1 MERRAFDLLA
11 WGLAA
16 HIVAM
21 AILFGLFGLP
31 AGLVRTVAAWKEL
44 FAVAALMAVIVR
56 AALGRAPAVTP
67 NAADIAVLVMIGL
80 AALHTVASIGGWGA
94 QTSIALVAYG
104 VRDTVL
110 CFALYAVGRGTPL
123 VLDQGRAFR
132 TLLVIG
138 AVTSVIAIIER
149 IVVTPERLVLLGVAS
164 YFNDFLGLGA
174 TTTTNIYG
182 LPDNYWTYVGG
193 RLVQRA
199 GSVYLSSQGFA
210 IPFLVIIP
218 AATAWLFGDAKRRR
232 SWAVVAYALCW
243 TGLLLSVTRMT
254 TIACLMQVML
264 IVLLMRR
271 PTPTMVL
278 GAAGAL
284 VVAGLIVAMPGL
296 GWYLWETLTWQ
307 TSSSASHGRDF
318 ASGIAAM
325 IAHPF
330 GNGLA
335 TTDATAMRLGLRP
348 LTADNLFLKY
358 GVELGVPALLTLVAW
373 LGLLTWRG
381 AVSALSERES
391 DRQALG
397 AFLAA
402 GALGIALN
410 GMTAVVTNSLQVSYL
425 FFWLAGSALTVLA
438 SRPADSQSIGLR
450 GSTVGR

>member
-11 WGLAA
+11 WGLAF
-16 HIVAM
+16 HIVSM
-21 AILFGLFGLP
+21 AVLVGLVGLP
-31 AGLVRTVAAWKEL
+31 AGLVRTIAAWKEL
-44 FAVAALMAVIVR
+44 FAIVALIAVAAR

-67 NAADIAVLVMIGL
+67 NAADIAVIVMISL

-94 QTSIALVAYG
+94 DTSLALVTYG

-110 CFALYAVGRGTPL
+110 CFALYAVGRGTPR

-149 IVVTPERLVLLGVAS
+149 LVVTPERLVILGVAS
-164 YFNDFLGLGA
+164 YFNDFLGLSA

-182 LPDNYWTYVGG
+182 LPDNYWTYVSS

-232 SWAVVAYALCW
+232 SWALVAYVLCW

-254 TIACLMQVML
+254 TIACLMQVAL

-271 PTPTMVL
+271 PTPTMVIC
-278 GAAGAL
+278 AAGA
-284 VVAGLIVAMPGL
+284 VVAAGLIVAMPGL

-358 GVELGVPALLTLVAW
+358 GVELGVPALLTLVVW
-373 LGLLTWRG
+373 LAVLAWRG
-381 AVSALSERES
+381 AVGALSQRAP

-402 GALGIALN
+402 GALGIAVN
-410 GMTAVVTNSLQVSYL
+410 GLTAVVTNSLQVSYL
-425 FFWLAGSALTVLA
+425 FCWLAGSALTVLA
-438 SRPADSQSIGLR
+438 SRPSDPQSVELG
-450 GSTVGR
+450 GSAVGR